1 MSADAF
7 EQFDIASIS
16 GHAIIAGFGVP
27 GRAVGEA
34 LAQQQI
40 PFVVIELNP
49 ATIDRCTHR
58 GIHMVEGDCRQE
70 QVLRNAGIE
79 RASFFIV
86 TVPNDETALEAVKL
100 ARELNPSVHIMA
112 RCHFISNGMEAHKR
126 GANQVVIEEQVVA
139 QEFLRLMK
147 KTAAPVLEAA
157 QA

>member
-1 MSADAF
+1 MDRVAPHSGSNSRGGVENAVAAICSTAYSKIMSLDGGD
-7 EQFDIASIS
+7 QFDIQSVS

-58 GIHMVEGDCRQE
+58 GIHMVEGDCRQDE
-70 QVLRNAGIE
+70 TLRRAGIE

-86 TVPNDETALEAVKL
+86 SVPNDETTLEAVKL
-100 ARELNPSVHIMA
+100 ARELNP
-112 RCHFISNGMEAHKR
+112 
-126 GANQVVIEEQVVA
+126 
-139 QEFLRLMK
+139 
-147 KTAAPVLEAA
+147 
-157 QA
+157 